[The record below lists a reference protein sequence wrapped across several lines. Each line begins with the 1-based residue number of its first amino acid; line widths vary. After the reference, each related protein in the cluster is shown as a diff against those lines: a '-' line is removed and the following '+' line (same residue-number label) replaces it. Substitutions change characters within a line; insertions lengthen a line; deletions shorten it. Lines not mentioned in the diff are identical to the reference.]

1 MAKLAIGKKRF
12 HFAARGRDI
21 IRPWHILRRQ
31 HCDNPRHGARRRN
44 IQSSKPAMR
53 DGREQQR
60 AMQHA
65 RRFRHIIREGRA
77 ARHMAER

>member
-21 IRPWHILRRQ
+21 IRPWRILRRQ
-31 HCDNPRHGARRRN
+31 HGDNARHGARRRN
-44 IQSSKPAMR
+44 IQSPKPPMR

-65 RRFRHIIREGRA
+65 RRFGHIIRKGRA
-77 ARHMAER
+77 ARHMAKR